1 MSYGYSV
8 ELRTRALAYLD
19 KGEKRQKVCDVFGIS
34 RKTLFNW
41 IKPSREDTGDVQIKT
56 RPKVQLTRKLHREAL
71 LAYLEKYPDHYNRE
85 IAQLSV
91 SRGLPSFR
99 PFVSLG
105 SLGKKTTPYKKR
117 DEKKR
122 EAFIAEIESLNSK
135 DLVYVYES
143 GIDHHHFRKYAR
155 SPINTIVYGDIAG
168 NYLSRTTLIAGYVE
182 GGFIAPFRFKG

>member
-1 MSYGYSV
+1 MCGSKSAPRFARCENYIERHFSP
-8 ELRTRALAYLD
+8 
-19 KGEKRQKVCDVFGIS
+19 
-34 RKTLFNW
+34 TLKNTL
-41 IKPSREDTGDVQIKT
+41 IITIG
-56 RPKVQLTRKLHREAL
+56 KLQ
-71 LAYLEKYPDHYNRE
+71 
-85 IAQLSV
+85 QLSV

-122 EAFIAEIESLNSK
+122 DAFIAEIESLNSK

-155 SPINTIVYGDIAG
+155 SPRNTRAYSDISG
-168 NYLSRTTLIAGYVE
+168 NYLPRTTLIAGYVE

>member
-19 KGEKRQKVCDVFGIS
+19 KGAKRQKVCDVFGIS

-105 SLGKKTTPYKKR
+105 SLVKKTTLYKER

-122 EAFIAEIESLNSK
+122 EAIETLNSE
-135 DLVYVYES
+135 DLVYVDES
-143 GIDHHHFRKYAR
+143 GIDHQHFRKYAR